1 MSLRTK
7 LKLPREHGAWAMIY
21 VPMAVGMLVAG
32 TVNWSVLWL
41 GLSATTFFIA
51 RESTTVWWKARR
63 SGTPSE
69 TAFRYMAGYLLL
81 SALSGLPLL
90 VVYKLFWLIPFAVF
104 GVILLAINT
113 VQTADKED
121 RSLMG
126 ELLAILGMTATAPT
140 TLYAAQGSWD
150 SSALWLWLINI
161 LFFASS
167 VFHVKWLLASTTT
180 RRAAE
185 RDQAK
190 RFGLLY
196 HILLG
201 VCLLTGLLTQ
211 NFSLWLCIAFA
222 PVVLRALWAI
232 AHPVQRVNLK
242 RVGIQEIVYSLIFV
256 VALAISGI

>member
-7 LKLPREHGAWAMIY
+7 LKLPKEHGAWAMLY
-21 VPMAVGMLVAG
+21 VPMAVAMLVAE

-41 GLSATTFFIA
+41 GLSATAFFIA
-51 RESTTVWWKARR
+51 RESTTVWWKTTRN
-63 SGTPSE
+63 GTPSD

-81 SALSGLPLL
+81 SAAFGFPL
-90 VVYKLFWLIPFAVF
+90 VVLSKLYWLIPFAVF
-104 GVILLAINT
+104 GVLLLAINT

-121 RSLMG
+121 RSLFG

-140 TLYAAQGSWD
+140 TLYVARGEWD
-150 SSALWLWLINI
+150 SSALWLWEINI

-180 RRAAE
+180 RRASE

-190 RFGLLY
+190 QLGLLY

-201 VCLLTGLLTQ
+201 VCLITGMLTH
-211 NFSLWLCIAFA
+211 NFPFWLCIAFA
-222 PVVLRALWAI
+222 PVILRALWAI

-256 VALAISGI
+256 VALAFSGI